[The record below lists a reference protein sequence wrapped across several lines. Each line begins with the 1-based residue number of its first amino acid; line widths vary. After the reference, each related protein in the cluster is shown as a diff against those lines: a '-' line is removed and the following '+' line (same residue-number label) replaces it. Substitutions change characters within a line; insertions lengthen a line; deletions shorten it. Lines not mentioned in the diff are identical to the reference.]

1 MLSVHLSNGMSELCE
16 YTHTHT
22 ELCVHTRTLK
32 HTQNYVYTHTLTHRI
47 MCTHTRTH
55 TQVKSNWV
63 EILLNYTVPGKL

>member
-16 YTHTHT
+16 YTHTQNYMCTHT
-22 ELCVHTRTLK
+22 HS
-32 HTQNYVYTHTLTHRI
+32 HTQNYVYTHTPTHRI

-55 TQVKSNWV
+55 TRVKSNWV